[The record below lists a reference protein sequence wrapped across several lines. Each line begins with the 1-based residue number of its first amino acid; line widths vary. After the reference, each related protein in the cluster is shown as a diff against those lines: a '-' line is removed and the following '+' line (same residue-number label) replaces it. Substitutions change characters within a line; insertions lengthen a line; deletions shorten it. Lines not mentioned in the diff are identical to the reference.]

1 MNNSMPEKSKPKSGP
16 SILSH
21 DMHVVGR
28 IFSTGDIQIEG
39 RLDGDL
45 RSHAVTIGE
54 KALVSGEVAG
64 DMVTVFGQVKGT
76 IRARQ
81 VYLCATS
88 KVTGDVFNEVL
99 AIETGAQLNGAVNR
113 EKDPL
118 KMLRLKSLLKKKRKR
133 PLKPNQYRRL
143 RRRLRH

>member
-1 MNNSMPEKSKPKSGP
+1 MKATVTEKAKSKSAP

-21 DMHVVGR
+21 EIHIVGK

-54 KALVSGEVAG
+54 KAVVSGEVAG
-64 DMVTVFGQVKGT
+64 DTVTVFGQVKGT

-88 KVTGDVFNEVL
+88 KVTGDIFNEAL
-99 AIETGAQLNGAVNR
+99 AIETGAQLNGAVKR
-113 EKDPL
+113 EKEPL
-118 KMLRLKSLLKKKRKR
+118 KNAAIKIVSDEDGTEATKA
-133 PLKPNQYRRL
+133 
-143 RRRLRH
+143 

>member
-1 MNNSMPEKSKPKSGP
+1 MNNSVPEKSKPKSGP

-21 DMHVVGR
+21 DMHVVGK

-45 RSHAVTIGE
+45 RSHAVTVGE

-118 KMLRLKSLLKKKRKR
+118 KNAAIKIVAEEEEKEASKA
-133 PLKPNQYRRL
+133 
-143 RRRLRH
+143 

>member
-21 DMHVVGR
+21 DMHVVGK

-88 KVTGDVFNEVL
+88 KVTGDIFNEAL

-118 KMLRLKSLLKKKRKR
+118 KNAAIKIVAEEEEKEASRA
-133 PLKPNQYRRL
+133 
-143 RRRLRH
+143 

>member
-1 MNNSMPEKSKPKSGP
+1 MEEEQKKPKTKVKAAP

-21 DMHVVGR
+21 DMHIVGQ

-45 RSHAVTIGE
+45 RSNAVTVGE
-54 KALVSGEVAG
+54 KAEIHGEVAG
-64 DMVTVFGQVKGT
+64 DTVTVFGRGKGI
-76 IRARQ
+76 IRGRQ

-88 KVTGDVFNEVL
+88 HVDGDVFNEAL
-99 AIETGAQLNGAVNR
+99 AIESGAQLNGAVKR

-118 KMLRLKSLLKKKRKR
+118 KNASISLAVEEEMAADANIQR
-133 PLKPNQYRRL
+133 
-143 RRRLRH
+143 

>member
-118 KMLRLKSLLKKKRKR
+118 KNAAIKIVAEEEEKEASKA
-133 PLKPNQYRRL
+133 
-143 RRRLRH
+143 

>member
-1 MNNSMPEKSKPKSGP
+1 MNNSVPEKSKPKSGP

-21 DMHVVGR
+21 DMHVVGK

-118 KMLRLKSLLKKKRKR
+118 KNAAIKIVAKEEEKEASKA
-133 PLKPNQYRRL
+133 
-143 RRRLRH
+143 

>member
-21 DMHVVGR
+21 DMHVVGK

-54 KALVSGEVAG
+54 KAVVSGEVAG

-118 KMLRLKSLLKKKRKR
+118 KNAAIKIVAEEEEKEASKA
-133 PLKPNQYRRL
+133 
-143 RRRLRH
+143 

>member
-1 MNNSMPEKSKPKSGP
+1 MSDSPKRNKTAP

-21 DMHVVGR
+21 DMHVVGQ

-54 KALVSGEVAG
+54 KAEISGEVAG
-64 DMVTVFGQVKGT
+64 ETVTVFGKIKGT
-76 IRARQ
+76 IRAKQ
-81 VYLCATS
+81 VYLCATCE
-88 KVTGDVFNEVL
+88 VTGDVINEAL
-99 AIETGAQLNGAVNR
+99 AIETGAKLNGAVKR

-118 KMLRLKSLLKKKRKR
+118 RNASISIVSDEDKAAGLSI
-133 PLKPNQYRRL
+133 
-143 RRRLRH
+143 

>member
-1 MNNSMPEKSKPKSGP
+1 MPDNSRSKAAP

-54 KALVSGEVAG
+54 KAEVNGEVSG
-64 DMVTVFGQVKGT
+64 DTVTVFGKVKGT
-76 IRARQ
+76 LRGRQ
-81 VYLCATS
+81 IYLCATCE
-88 KVTGDVFNEVL
+88 VDGDVYNEAL
-99 AIETGAQLNGAVNR
+99 AIESGAQLNGAVKR

-118 KMLRLKSLLKKKRKR
+118 KNAAISLVSDEETVDVAGSI
-133 PLKPNQYRRL
+133 
-143 RRRLRH
+143 

>member
-1 MNNSMPEKSKPKSGP
+1 MKATATEKSKGKSAP

-21 DMHVVGR
+21 DMHVVGK

-54 KALVSGEVAG
+54 KAVVSGEVAC
-64 DMVTVFGQVKGT
+64 DTVTVFGQVKGT

-88 KVTGDVFNEVL
+88 KVTGDIFNEAL
-99 AIETGAQLNGAVNR
+99 AIETGAQLNGAVKR
-113 EKDPL
+113 EKEPL
-118 KMLRLKSLLKKKRKR
+118 KNAAIKMVSEEEDKEASKA
-133 PLKPNQYRRL
+133 
-143 RRRLRH
+143 

>member
-1 MNNSMPEKSKPKSGP
+1 MNNPTPEKSKPKSGP

-21 DMHVVGR
+21 DMHVVGK

-54 KALVSGEVAG
+54 KAVVSGEVAG

-81 VYLCATS
+81 VYLCAIS

-118 KMLRLKSLLKKKRKR
+118 KNAAIKIVSEEEEKEASGG
-133 PLKPNQYRRL
+133 
-143 RRRLRH
+143 

>member
-1 MNNSMPEKSKPKSGP
+1 MNNPTPEKSKVKSGP

-21 DMHVVGR
+21 DMHVVGK

-54 KALVSGEVAG
+54 KAVVSGEVAG

-88 KVTGDVFNEVL
+88 KVTGDIFNEAL

-118 KMLRLKSLLKKKRKR
+118 KNAAIKIVAEEEEKEASKA
-133 PLKPNQYRRL
+133 
-143 RRRLRH
+143 

>member
-21 DMHVVGR
+21 DMHVVGK

-54 KALVSGEVAG
+54 KAVVSGEVAG

-88 KVTGDVFNEVL
+88 KVTGDIFNEAL

-118 KMLRLKSLLKKKRKR
+118 KNAAIKIVAEEEEKEASRA
-133 PLKPNQYRRL
+133 
-143 RRRLRH
+143 

>member
-1 MNNSMPEKSKPKSGP
+1 MNNSVPEKSKPKSGP

-21 DMHVVGR
+21 DMHVVGK

-118 KMLRLKSLLKKKRKR
+118 KNAAIKIVSEEEEKEASKA
-133 PLKPNQYRRL
+133 
-143 RRRLRH
+143 

>member
-21 DMHVVGR
+21 DMHVVGK

-118 KMLRLKSLLKKKRKR
+118 KNAAIKIVAEEEEKEASKA
-133 PLKPNQYRRL
+133 
-143 RRRLRH
+143 

>member
-1 MNNSMPEKSKPKSGP
+1 MKSPTPEKSKSKSAP

-21 DMHVVGR
+21 DMHIVGK

-54 KALVSGEVAG
+54 KAVVSGEVAG
-64 DMVTVFGQVKGT
+64 DTVTVFGQVKGT

-88 KVTGDVFNEVL
+88 KVTGDVFNEAL
-99 AIETGAQLNGAVNR
+99 AIETGAQLNGAVKR
-113 EKDPL
+113 EKEPL
-118 KMLRLKSLLKKKRKR
+118 KNAAIKIVAEEDDKEASKA
-133 PLKPNQYRRL
+133 
-143 RRRLRH
+143 

>member
-1 MNNSMPEKSKPKSGP
+1 M
-16 SILSH
+16 
-21 DMHVVGR
+21 V
-28 IFSTGDIQIEG
+28 TC
-39 RLDGDL
+39 
-45 RSHAVTIGE
+45 SHAVTMGE
-54 KALVSGEVAG
+54 SGSGEVAG

-88 KVTGDVFNEVL
+88 KVTGDVFNEAL

-118 KMLRLKSLLKKKRKR
+118 KNAAIKIVAEEEEKR
-133 PLKPNQYRRL
+133 PQKPNQYRRL
-143 RRRLRH
+143 RRRLRR

>member
-1 MNNSMPEKSKPKSGP
+1 MNNSVPEKSKSKSGP

-21 DMHVVGR
+21 DMHVVGK

-64 DMVTVFGQVKGT
+64 DMVNVFGQVKGT

-118 KMLRLKSLLKKKRKR
+118 KNAAIKIVAEEEEKEASKA
-133 PLKPNQYRRL
+133 
-143 RRRLRH
+143 

>member
-1 MNNSMPEKSKPKSGP
+1 MNNPTPEKSKPKSGP

-21 DMHVVGR
+21 DMHVVGK

-54 KALVSGEVAG
+54 KAVVSGEVAG

-88 KVTGDVFNEVL
+88 KVTGDIFNEAL

-118 KMLRLKSLLKKKRKR
+118 KNAAIKIVAEEEEKEAS
-133 PLKPNQYRRL
+133 KPNQYRRPHLRL
-143 RRRLRH
+143 RR

>member
-1 MNNSMPEKSKPKSGP
+1 MTAPEKPRGKAAP

-21 DMHVVGR
+21 DIHVIGK

-54 KALVSGEVAG
+54 KAIVAGEVAG
-64 DMVTVFGQVKGT
+64 DTVTVLGQVDGT

-88 KVTGDVFNEVL
+88 KVTGDVFNEAL
-99 AIETGAQLNGAVNR
+99 AIETGAQLNGAVKR

-118 KMLRLKSLLKKKRKR
+118 KNAAIKTVADEENKE
-133 PLKPNQYRRL
+133 PLKV
-143 RRRLRH
+143 

>member
-1 MNNSMPEKSKPKSGP
+1 MSNPTPEKSKAKSGP

-21 DMHVVGR
+21 DMHVVGK

-54 KALVSGEVAG
+54 KAVVSGEVAG

-88 KVTGDVFNEVL
+88 KVTGDIFNEAL
-99 AIETGAQLNGAVNR
+99 AIETGAQLNGAVKR

-118 KMLRLKSLLKKKRKR
+118 KNAAIKIVAEEEEKEASRA
-133 PLKPNQYRRL
+133 
-143 RRRLRH
+143 

>member
-21 DMHVVGR
+21 DMHVVGK

-118 KMLRLKSLLKKKRKR
+118 KNAAIKIVAEEDEKEASKA
-133 PLKPNQYRRL
+133 
-143 RRRLRH
+143 

>member
-1 MNNSMPEKSKPKSGP
+1 MKSPAPEKSKIKAAP

-21 DMHVVGR
+21 DMHIVGK

-54 KALVSGEVAG
+54 KAVVSGEVAG
-64 DMVTVFGQVKGT
+64 DTVTVFGQVKGT

-88 KVTGDVFNEVL
+88 KVTGDVFNEAL
-99 AIETGAQLNGAVNR
+99 AIETGAQLNGAVKR
-113 EKDPL
+113 EKEPL
-118 KMLRLKSLLKKKRKR
+118 KNAAIKIVAQEDDKEASKA
-133 PLKPNQYRRL
+133 
-143 RRRLRH
+143 

>member
-1 MNNSMPEKSKPKSGP
+1 MKSPAPEKSKNKSAP

-21 DMHVVGR
+21 DMHIVGK

-54 KALVSGEVAG
+54 KAVVSGEVAG
-64 DMVTVFGQVKGT
+64 DTVTVFGQVKGT

-88 KVTGDVFNEVL
+88 KVTGDVFNEAL
-99 AIETGAQLNGAVNR
+99 AIETGAQLNGAVKR
-113 EKDPL
+113 EKEPL
-118 KMLRLKSLLKKKRKR
+118 KNAAIKIVAQEDDQEASKA
-133 PLKPNQYRRL
+133 
-143 RRRLRH
+143 